1 MKIKSITDRMIT
13 FDNGAKMVQYC
24 PFENETGYA
33 AFSEIDKEALDFEF
47 RKTIRFDVGFAGGI
61 MFGSVKRMFFI
72 PCYCNDKDDRG
83 SVMIDFMDK
92 DGQILMVFIEK
103 KGRIQV

>member
-33 AFSEIDKEALDFEF
+33 AFSEIDKEALEFEF
-47 RKTIRFDVGFAGGI
+47 RKTIMFDVGYRGGI

-72 PCYCNDKDDRG
+72 PCYSKQSGYYSSDIQIYYNQRK
-83 SVMIDFMDK
+83 VLDFDAKMA
-92 DGQILMVFIEK
+92 
-103 KGRIQV
+103 